1 MGAVAGLV
9 VVSAFVAAY
18 NTTAT
23 APEGFIGRGGLMLLL
38 IIGGLGGSALGT
50 VLSDPDEDEAA

>member
-23 APEGFIGRGGLMLLL
+23 TPEGFIGRDGLMLLL
-38 IIGGLGGSALGT
+38 IIGGLGGSALGA
-50 VLSDPDEDEAA
+50 VLSDPDEDEPA